1 VALHARLAYRWSW
14 LRPDQVVRYLWKM
27 SGWLG
32 SNWLRVAAYFA
43 AAGAALAAGL
53 RERSRVEVGVWPT
66 FWFITAGLFV
76 IIAVGRAIDLGQWI
90 TQLGRGEAVSHGWYN
105 HRRKIQVALVGAIG
119 LTCVIAVVLA
129 MLRLPARRR
138 RYLPAAVVVFSLLCF
153 QGVRLVSLHQID
165 ALLYRRHIAGI
176 QVGTVL
182 ELVGVSIA
190 VAVTFW
196 HPSVQSG

>member
-1 VALHARLAYRWSW
+1 
-14 LRPDQVVRYLWKM
+14 M

-43 AAGAALAAGL
+43 AAAAAVAAGL
-53 RERSRVEVGVWPT
+53 RERSRVEVGAWPR

-76 IIAVGRAIDLGQWI
+76 IIAFGRTVDLGQWV

-119 LTCVIAVVLA
+119 LTYLIAVVLV
-129 MLRLPARRR
+129 MLRLPDRRR
-138 RYLPAAVVVFSLLCF
+138 RYLPAAVVVTSLLCF

-165 ALLYRRHIAGI
+165 AVLYRRHIAGT

-190 VAVTFW
+190 VALTFW
-196 HPSVQSG
+196 HPKVLSG